1 MVDPRSLIIPVLVIA
16 GSFVAAYATTFLL
29 GLFSRF
35 TSRTKITLDDEIFNS
50 IRGPI
55 RLVIILAGIFYA
67 VYLVEPDLKID
78 GISIV
83 EIYILLAILVGAYF
97 FSKILTTI
105 ILWYTKE
112 IVKKSKS
119 KVDDTMFVFL
129 SRIVSIIIYVIAI
142 MVILSRLG
150 IEISPLLAS
159 LGIAGLA
166 VALALQDSL
175 SNFFSA
181 IYLTVDKPIK
191 LGDYIELENGLGG
204 YVDEI
209 GWRSTKIKTLPN
221 NYVIIPNSK
230 LSQTIFTNYSSPVD
244 EMSVIINVG
253 VAYSSDLKKVE
264 KVTIE
269 TVKKVMQN
277 TEGGVKNFEP
287 FIRYNTFGDSSIDFS
302 VILRVRSFVD
312 QYLVKHEFVKALH
325 EAYRKN
331 KIEIPFPQRDVH
343 LSK

>member
-67 VYLVEPDLKID
+67 VYIVEPDLKID

-129 SRIVSIIIYVIAI
+129 GKIVSIIIYVIAI
-142 MVILSRLG
+142 IIILSRLG

-191 LGDYIELENGLGG
+191 IGDYMELENGLGG

-209 GWRSTKIKTLPN
+209 GWRSTKLRTLPN

-244 EMSVIINVG
+244 EMSIIVKVG

-269 TVKKVMQN
+269 TIKKVLQN

-331 KIEIPFPQRDVH
+331 NIEIPFPQRDVH